1 MQEQRVE
8 VVGAPRAQARGGVNL
23 DFRLPV
29 GVWTDHR
36 GRIREPG
43 GINPVGAAMAALRTV
58 GWVER
63 SETHR
68 PACNHAARN
77 DGFRFALPIL
87 HTLSSPGGRAALR
100 QAWPPTDGLCF
111 SSTSSSCATASGERV
126 YGASRA

>member
-1 MQEQRVE
+1 
-8 VVGAPRAQARGGVNL
+8 
-23 DFRLPV
+23 
-29 GVWTDHR
+29 
-36 GRIREPG
+36 
-43 GINPVGAAMAALRTV
+43 MAARRTV

-126 YGASRA
+126 YGASRASTAGTPKRDSRGEKDRKSDVMEKSWTVRVDLGG